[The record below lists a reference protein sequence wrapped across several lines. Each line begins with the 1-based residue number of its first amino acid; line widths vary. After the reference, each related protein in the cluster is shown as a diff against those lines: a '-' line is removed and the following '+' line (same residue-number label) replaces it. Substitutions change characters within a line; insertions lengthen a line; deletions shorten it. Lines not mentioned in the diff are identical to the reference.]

1 MPTDVMQDAGQDAM
15 KPEQLLAL
23 LHFSS
28 PSLPV
33 GAFAHSQ
40 GLAAAVEL
48 GWVRDEA
55 GLVAWLGG
63 MLEHGLG
70 RLDLPVLLRLH
81 AAALAKDAAA
91 LAHWNA
97 LLQAS
102 RETSELLLE
111 EQRLGKALLRLLR
124 DQDLLPDIVLPA
136 EPGYVAMFALACA
149 GQGVPAS
156 ATALGFAWSWL
167 ENQVAVA
174 CKTIPLGQTAA
185 QRTLLALAPRVVAAL
200 ESARALADDEL
211 GGTLPA
217 AALASSLHETQ
228 YSRMF
233 RS

>member
-1 MPTDVMQDAGQDAM
+1 MN
-15 KPEQLLAL
+15 PERLLAL

-48 GWVRDEA
+48 GWVCNETNLA
-55 GLVAWLGG
+55 AWLAGV
-63 MLEHGLG
+63 LEHGLG

-81 AAALAKDAAA
+81 AAVLARDGEALG
-91 LAHWNA
+91 HWDS

-111 EQRLGKALLRLLR
+111 EKRLGKALLRLLR
-124 DQDLLPDIVLPA
+124 DQNLLPDFALPA
-136 EPGYVAMFALACA
+136 EAGYVTMFAVACA
-149 GQGVPAS
+149 KQGIPALE
-156 ATALGFAWSWL
+156 TALGFAWSWL

-185 QRTLLALAPRVVAAL
+185 QRVLLSLSPRVVA
-200 ESARALADDEL
+200 SAELAQKLKDEEL
-211 GGTLPA
+211 GGTLPGV
-217 AALASSLHETQ
+217 ALASSLHETQ